1 MHSAASPTHNP
12 LAPGMDSPPPWFS
25 KAHALLPHPQWRDPG
40 ETQPWAMPIV
50 LEIPKSDP
58 PERTALLEAAAQA
71 VVACCLD
78 PRAAENDSAY
88 RAGLSNWYGARIRK
102 LARRARGQAWQ
113 RVQLAP
119 GVTCEV
125 HGARARALVPTP
137 VAEVYPEVAKL
148 QISGTDLPH
157 QEQQPPIDEG
167 LPTIWVDRDLDMS
180 VGKVA
185 AQVGHGSMLYA
196 ATLEASQ
203 AWQWAQRGYPLA
215 VRELPRAQWP
225 DASLR
230 AVEVRDAGFTEIAPG
245 SVTVAVTD

>member
-88 RAGLSNWYGARIRK
+88 RAGLSNWYGQRSKTRPACPRASMAARTTSTGSNLRG
-102 LARRARGQAWQ
+102 ARRSR
-113 RVQLAP
+113 P
-119 GVTCEV
+119 
-125 HGARARALVPTP
+125 RART
-137 VAEVYPEVAKL
+137 
-148 QISGTDLPH
+148 H
-157 QEQQPPIDEG
+157 
-167 LPTIWVDRDLDMS
+167 
-180 VGKVA
+180 
-185 AQVGHGSMLYA
+185 
-196 ATLEASQ
+196 
-203 AWQWAQRGYPLA
+203 
-215 VRELPRAQWP
+215 PR
-225 DASLR
+225 R
-230 AVEVRDAGFTEIAPG
+230 
-245 SVTVAVTD
+245 